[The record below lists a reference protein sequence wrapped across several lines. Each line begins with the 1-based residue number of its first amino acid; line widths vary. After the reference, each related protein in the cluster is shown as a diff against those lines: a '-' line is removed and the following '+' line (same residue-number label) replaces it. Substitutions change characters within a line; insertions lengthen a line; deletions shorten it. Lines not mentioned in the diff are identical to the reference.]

1 MDGLSFSYATFYLL
15 VEEFEYKKQY
25 MLLREN
31 IKKKNV
37 KIICKLI
44 TQKIATIHILV
55 YNLSVS

>member
-1 MDGLSFSYATFYLL
+1 MDGLSFSYAIFYLL

-25 MLLREN
+25 MFLREN

>member
-25 MLLREN
+25 MFLREN